1 MGKGPLFIYL
11 ERLNQV
17 KAMKGDLSD
26 RVREV
31 TRDLVR
37 GLGLELVGVEVS
49 RLKGRTF
56 LRVTIDKEE
65 GVTVDECASTSR
77 MLVQVVDR
85 EGLMDG
91 DYMIE
96 VQSPGLDRPL
106 KTTDDFLRSMGKRVK
121 VKLAQPFE
129 GESILTGFIRGAG
142 GDSFTIESADEL
154 LELRYESV
162 KGVRLHPELP
172 W

>member
-1 MGKGPLFIYL
+1 
-11 ERLNQV
+11 
-17 KAMKGDLSD
+17 MKGDLSD

-56 LRVTIDKEE
+56 LRVTIDREE
-65 GVTVDECASTSR
+65 GVTVDDCAAASR
-77 MLVQVVDR
+77 MLGQLIER
-85 EGLMDG
+85 EALANG
-91 DYMIE
+91 DYVLE

-106 KTTDDFLRSMGKRVK
+106 KTADDYRRSLGKRVK
-121 VKLAQPFE
+121 VNLAQPFE
-129 GESILTGFIRGAG
+129 GESTLIGFLRSAG
-142 GDSFTIESADEL
+142 DESFTIESADEL
-154 LELRYESV
+154 LDLRYESV
-162 KGVRLHPELP
+162 KGAKLHPELP